1 MLDHKALAVDVLSGE
16 VAVELFDLLLDLGV
30 VERIVTGNIQDLQA
44 ELIVGK
50 DVVDLQV
57 DVVAGH
63 PLAPT
68 LGLDGL
74 DQQSVIQ
81 VGGVIAQ
88 TVVDQDL
95 LGGAELEVGAGLLG
109 AILRSDVGGGH
120 VRWDVLEQR
129 RVVQVVGVVLLQTH
143 TVALGHIGKLASVL
157 EVVVANLLRPA
168 GKGAGLADDEGGHG
182 ASALLELGLQLRD
195 ELLVLVGGGQAAIGL
210 LGADLICNL
219 GQIVLAAILL
229 KIVDEVDRAAKHH
242 VERDDLTDLIG
253 VLGRIHHQQV
263 ETGLHVGDKGL
274 ASELHSLILG
284 QVGVALLVALPR
296 AAVVAAQVVR
306 AGVANLV
313 GDLLDVG
320 GKARLVPTVHVAG
333 AHLVH
338 IDLVAAGDEHGRKV
352 LIAGKLEHGLD
363 QIGAHGAN
371 ADHGCVIAAVLQL
384 EHALN
389 GLADGEIGHFVLLLL
404 RIIDK
409 SSLGP
414 GFEPFQCGW
423 ILLFRGGC
431 AESNPALRATGVL

>member
-16 VAVELFDLLLDLGV
+16 VAVELFDLFLDLGV
-30 VERIVTGNIQDLQA
+30 VECIVTGNIQDLQA

-74 DQQSVIQ
+74 DQQRVIQ
-81 VGGVIAQ
+81 VGGIVAQ
-88 TVVDQDL
+88 AVVDQDL
-95 LGGAELEVGAGLLG
+95 LGSAELEVSAGLLG
-109 AILRSDVGGGH
+109 AVLGGDIGGRH
-120 VRWDVLEQR
+120 VSRDVLEQR
-129 RVVQVVGVVLLQTH
+129 RIIQVVGVVLLQAH
-143 TVALGHIGKLASVL
+143 AVALGHIGKLASVL
-157 EVVVANLLRPA
+157 KVVVANLLRPA

-195 ELLVLVGGGQAAIGL
+195 ELLVLVGGGQAAVGL
-210 LGADLICNL
+210 LGADLICDL

-242 VERDDLTDLIG
+242 IERDDLTDLIG

-274 ASELHSLILG
+274 ASELHGLILG

-306 AGVANLV
+306 TGVANLV

-371 ADHGCVIAAVLQL
+371 ADHGCLVAAILQL

-389 GLADGEIGHFVLLLL
+389 GLTDGEIRHFVLLLL
-404 RIIDK
+404 RIFDK

-431 AESNPALRATGVL
+431 TESNPALRATGVL